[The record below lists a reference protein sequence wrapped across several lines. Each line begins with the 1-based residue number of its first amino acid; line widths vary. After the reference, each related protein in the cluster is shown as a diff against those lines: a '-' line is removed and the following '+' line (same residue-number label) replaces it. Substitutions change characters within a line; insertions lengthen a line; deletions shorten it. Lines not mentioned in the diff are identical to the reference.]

1 MTSTNTMIERLAGC
15 IGTGDLSDW
24 EERFVRSLIAR
35 KEGGQVTKLSERQV
49 ETLER
54 LHAKHFGG

>member
-1 MTSTNTMIERLAGC
+1 MVSTGAMIDRLAGC
-15 IGTGDLSDW
+15 LDTDDLSEW
-24 EERFVRSLIAR
+24 EDTFVRSLVAR
-35 KEGGQVTKLSERQV
+35 KDAGQVTGLSERQV